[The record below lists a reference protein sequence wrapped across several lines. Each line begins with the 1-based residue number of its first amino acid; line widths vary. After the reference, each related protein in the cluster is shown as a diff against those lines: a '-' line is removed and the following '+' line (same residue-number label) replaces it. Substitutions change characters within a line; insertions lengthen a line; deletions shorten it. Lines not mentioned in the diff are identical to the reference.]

1 MLLKADKT
9 NKLTPNF
16 DSIPRIV
23 VEKDGKK
30 VTLGDERGNVMTRYS
45 SFVKEYYGD
54 NETQWE
60 SNNNS
65 TSNAINSGSNGLN
78 VTSTHLFVLKI
89 IACVKLYFLL

>member
-65 TSNAINSGSNGLN
+65 TSNAINSGKQRPKRNIHPPVCFKN
-78 VTSTHLFVLKI
+78 Y
-89 IACVKLYFLL
+89 CMC